1 MHLGPI
7 FRSMLRNKV
16 RFGLLALE
24 VALTLA
30 IVANCVSL
38 ILDARREL
46 TRPSG
51 FGDDQLISITATPF
65 TEAFREDVH
74 RDAVTD
80 GDLAALRAHPAVETA
95 TNTQFLPWQGGGSS
109 TQFRRDRRAEQI
121 RTQIYPADERMLDTL
136 GLRLVE
142 GRGFT
147 RDDVLNNT
155 AQLRAVN
162 AAQRDRDAAGLVKST
177 VTVPAII
184 SRSYAALMFPE
195 GSPLGKTFE
204 DGDGDQWRVIG
215 VIDTFYNPY
224 AWNIGEYVTFYP
236 QRQGSYSGGT
246 SYLVRVRPGQLA
258 AVEKG
263 AEAILAGVDANRTYR
278 SRTIPDVKRGFLGA
292 QTMMVRLLSLV
303 IVVLVFVTALGIMGL
318 TSFSVAERTRQI
330 GTRRA
335 LGAARGDILRHFL
348 LENWVTT
355 TVGIVVGI
363 GLAVTLNLTL
373 LRQIDGPRLTAGLLA
388 TGAVLLWTAG
398 LLATLWPA
406 LRGARVAPAEATR
419 NI

>member
-7 FRSMLRNKV
+7 LRAMLRNKV

-38 ILDARREL
+38 ILEARREL

-51 FGDDQLISITATPF
+51 LVDDQLMMITATPF
-65 TEAFREDVH
+65 NEAFKDEAFRDTVV
-74 RDAVTD
+74 DQ
-80 GDLAALRAHPAVETA
+80 DLAALRAHTGVQDA
-95 TNTQFLPWQGGGSS
+95 TNSGFLPWQGGGSS
-109 TQFRRDRRAEQI
+109 TQFRHDRQAEQI
-121 RTQIYPADERMLDTL
+121 RTQIYSADEHMLETL
-136 GLRLVE
+136 GIRLVE

-147 RDDVLNNT
+147 REEVLRNT
-155 AQLRAVN
+155 EQLRKIN
-162 AAQRDRDAAGLVKST
+162 ATDRERDAAGLVTTT
-177 VTVPAII
+177 VTVPAIV
-184 SRSYAALMFPE
+184 SRAWAQLMFPE

-204 DGDGDQWRVIG
+204 DGDGDRWQVVG

-224 AWNIGEYVTFYP
+224 AWKIGEYVTFYP
-236 QRQGSYSGGT
+236 QRQGGYNNGT
-246 SYLVRVRPGQLA
+246 SYLVRAKPGQLA
-258 AVEKG
+258 AVEK
-263 AEAILAGVDANRTYR
+263 ASEQILAGVNANRTFR
-278 SRTIPDVKRGFLGA
+278 VRTIPDVKRKFLGS
-292 QTMMVRLLSLV
+292 QTLMVRLLSLV
-303 IVVLVFVTALGIMGL
+303 IVVLIFVTGLGIMGL

-335 LGAARGDILRHFL
+335 LGAHRSDILGHFL
-348 LENWVTT
+348 LENWIIT
-355 TVGIVVGI
+355 TVGIVLGI

-373 LRQIDGPRLTAGLLA
+373 LRQVDGPRITPGLLA
-388 TGAVLLWTAG
+388 TGAALLWAAG

-406 LRGARVAPAEATR
+406 LRGARVTPAEATR

>member
-7 FRSMLRNKV
+7 LRSMLRNKV

-38 ILDARREL
+38 ILDARRQL

-51 FGDDQLISITATPF
+51 FVDDQLMIVTATPF
-65 TEAFREDVH
+65 NEAFREDAY

-80 GDLAALRAHPAVETA
+80 QDLTALRAHAGVETVSNSA
-95 TNTQFLPWQGGGSS
+95 FLPWQGGGSS

-121 RTQIYPADERMLDTL
+121 RTQIYAADEQMLDTL
-136 GLRLVE
+136 GLQLVE
-142 GRGFT
+142 GRAFT
-147 RDDVLNNT
+147 RDDVLRNT
-155 AQLRAVN
+155 EQLRRVN
-162 AAQRDRDAAGLVKST
+162 AAQRDRDATGLVTST

-184 SRSYAALMFPE
+184 SRAYAQLMFPE
-195 GSPLGKTFE
+195 GSPLGKTFQ
-204 DGDGDQWRVIG
+204 DGDGDLWQVVG
-215 VIDTFYNPY
+215 VVDTFYNPY

-236 QRQGSYSGGT
+236 QRQGSYANGT
-246 SYLVRVRPGQLA
+246 SYLVRVKPGQLA
-258 AVEKG
+258 ALEKG
-263 AEAILAGVDANRTYR
+263 VDAVLAGVNANRTYR
-278 SRTIPDVKRGFLGA
+278 VRTIPDVKRRFLGS
-292 QTMMVRLLSLV
+292 QTLMVRLLSLV

-335 LGAARGDILRHFL
+335 LGAARAARLKHFL
-348 LENWVTT
+348 LENWITT
-355 TVGIVVGI
+355 TVGIVLGI
-363 GLAVTLNLTL
+363 GLAITLNLTL
-373 LRQIDGPRLTAGLLA
+373 LREMDAPKITPGLLA

>member
-1 MHLGPI
+1 MHLGPLV
-7 FRSMLRNKV
+7 RAMLRNKV

-51 FGDDQLISITATPF
+51 FVDDQLMMVTATPF
-65 TEAFREDVH
+65 NEAFKEDAY
-74 RDAVTD
+74 RDAVVD
-80 GDLAALRAHPAVETA
+80 QDLAALRADTGVSQV
-95 TNTQFLPWQGGGSS
+95 TNSGFLPWQGGGSS

-121 RTQIYPADERMLDTL
+121 RTQIYSADERMLDTL
-136 GLRLVE
+136 GVRLVE
-142 GRGFT
+142 GRAFT
-147 RDDVLNNT
+147 RDDVLRST
-155 AQLRAVN
+155 DQLRKVN
-162 AAQRDRDAAGLVKST
+162 TTDRERDASGLVKTT

-184 SRSYAALMFPE
+184 SRAYAKLMFPE

-204 DGDGDQWRVIG
+204 DNDGDLWQVVG

-224 AWNIGEYVTFYP
+224 AWKIGEYVTFYP
-236 QRQGSYSGGT
+236 QRQGGYGNGT
-246 SYLVRVRPGQLA
+246 SYLLQVKDGQMN
-258 AVEKG
+258 AVEKTV
-263 AEAILAGVDANRTYR
+263 EQTLTNVNPNRTYR
-278 SRTIPDVKRGFLGA
+278 VRTIPDVKRKFLGS
-292 QTMMVRLLSLV
+292 QTLMVRLLSLV

-335 LGAARGDILRHFL
+335 LGAGRTDILRHFL
-348 LENWVTT
+348 LENWITT
-355 TVGIVVGI
+355 TVGIVLGV
-363 GLAVTLNLTL
+363 GLAITLNMTL
-373 LRQIDGPRLTAGLLA
+373 LREVDGPKITPGLLA
-388 TGAVLLWTAG
+388 IGAVLLWVAG

>member
-7 FRSMLRNKV
+7 IRAMLRNKV

-38 ILDARREL
+38 ILEARREL

-51 FGDDQLISITATPF
+51 FVDEQLLLVNATPF
-65 TEAFREDVH
+65 NEAFREAAF
-74 RDAVTD
+74 RDTIID
-80 GDLAALRAHPAVETA
+80 QDLAALRAHPGVENA
-95 TNTQFLPWQGGGSS
+95 TNSGFLPWQGGGSS
-109 TQFRRDRRAEQI
+109 TQFRRERGSEKI
-121 RTQIYPADERMLDTL
+121 RTQIYPADDRMFDTL
-136 GLRLVE
+136 GVRLVE
-142 GRGFT
+142 GRAFT
-147 RDDVLNNT
+147 REDVLRST
-155 AQLRAVN
+155 AQLRALD
-162 AAQRDRDAAGLVKST
+162 ASQRERDASGIARST

-184 SRSYAALMFPE
+184 SRAYARLMFPE
-195 GSPLGKTFE
+195 GNPLGKTFE
-204 DGDGDQWRVIG
+204 DDDGDKWQVIG

-224 AWNIGEYVTFYP
+224 AWKIGEYVTFYP
-236 QRQGSYSGGT
+236 QRQGSYERGT
-246 SYLVRVRPGQLA
+246 SYLIRARPGQLT

-263 AEAILAGVDANRTYR
+263 FEQVLARVNANRTYR
-278 SRTIPDVKRGFLGA
+278 VRTIPDVKRRFLGP
-292 QTMMVRLLSLV
+292 QTLMVRLLSLV

-335 LGAARGDILRHFL
+335 LGADRGAILRHFL
-348 LENWVTT
+348 VENWITT
-355 TVGIVVGI
+355 TAGIVLGI

-373 LRQIDGPRLTAGLLA
+373 LRQVDGPRITPGLLA
-388 TGAVLLWTAG
+388 TGAVLLWAAG

-406 LRGARVAPAEATR
+406 LRGARVTPAEATR

>member
-7 FRSMLRNKV
+7 LRAMLRNKV

-38 ILDARREL
+38 ILDARAEL

-51 FGDDQLISITATPF
+51 FVDDELMLVTATPF
-65 TEAFREDVH
+65 NEAFREASF
-74 RDAVTD
+74 RDTVVD
-80 GDLAALRAHPAVETA
+80 QDIAAIKAMPGVVDAA
-95 TNTQFLPWQGGGSS
+95 NTQFLPWQGGGSS
-109 TQFRRDRRAEQI
+109 TQFRRDAKGEPL
-121 RTQIYPADERMLDTL
+121 RTQIYPADQHMLDTL

-142 GRGFT
+142 GRAFT
-147 RDDVLNNT
+147 RDDVLRNT
-155 AQLRAVN
+155 EALRALN
-162 AAQRDRDAAGLVKST
+162 ATTRERDASGRATKV
-177 VTVPAII
+177 VTTPAII
-184 SRSYAALMFPE
+184 SRAYARLMFPD
-195 GSPLGKTFE
+195 GNALGQTFE
-204 DGDGDQWRVIG
+204 DSDGDRWQVIG
-215 VIDTFYNPY
+215 IVEHFYNPY

-236 QRQGSYSGGT
+236 QRQGNYEAGT
-246 SYLVRVRPGQLA
+246 SYLVRVQPGQLDA
-258 AVEKG
+258 VHKAVEG
-263 AEAILAGVDANRTYR
+263 TLATVNGNRTYR
-278 SRTIPDVKRGFLGA
+278 LRTIPDVKRRFLGG
-292 QTMMVRLLSLV
+292 QTLMVRLLSLV
-303 IVVLVFVTALGIMGL
+303 IVVLVFVTGLGIMGL

-335 LGAARGDILRHFL
+335 LGAGRADILRHFL

-355 TVGIVVGI
+355 TVGIVVGV
-363 GLAVTLNLTL
+363 GLAITLNQTL
-373 LRQIDGPRLTAGLLA
+373 LQEIDGPRITPGLLA
-388 TGAVLLWTAG
+388 TGAVLLWLAG